1 MTEIRKTRYSHV
13 RCITV
18 SSRRNLCI
26 NPDVY
31 TLESD
36 LKLNER
42 CLELLRNQQKTKR
55 TDANQPGEREP
66 SEISSTDLTRMDF
79 VVVSQAFSWQRR

>member
-26 NPDVY
+26 NPEVY

-42 CLELLRNQQKTKR
+42 CLELLRNQQKAKR
-55 TDANQPGEREP
+55 TDMNQPGMLEN
-66 SEISSTDLTRMDF
+66 T
-79 VVVSQAFSWQRR
+79 